1 MTGVDISQ
9 CQRSSFV
16 NITVDVRAYRGYVV
30 PMETT
35 GLIANG
41 SEPGIVQLILNWLAQ
56 PNAWTPSNE
65 TAFFAALDDAA
76 ANPEHDACEQATSL
90 FAG

>member
-1 MTGVDISQ
+1 
-9 CQRSSFV
+9 
-16 NITVDVRAYRGYVV
+16 
-30 PMETT
+30 METT

-41 SEPGIVQLILNWLAQ
+41 SEPGIVQLILDRPAQ

-65 TAFFAALDDAA
+65 TTFFAALDNAA
-76 ANPEHDACEQATSL
+76 ANPEHDACQQATRL

>member
-1 MTGVDISQ
+1 
-9 CQRSSFV
+9 
-16 NITVDVRAYRGYVV
+16 
-30 PMETT
+30 METT
-35 GLIANG
+35 EPIANG
-41 SEPGIVQLILNWLAQ
+41 SETGIVQLILNRPAQ

-76 ANPEHDACEQATSL
+76 ANPEHHARERTTSL

>member
-1 MTGVDISQ
+1 MSTLVLK
-9 CQRSSFV
+9 FM
-16 NITVDVRAYRGYVV
+16 RARGYHATVE
-30 PMETT
+30 PTE
-35 GLIANG
+35 LIVDRT
-41 SEPGIVQLILNWLAQ
+41 EPGILQLILNRPAQ

>member
-1 MTGVDISQ
+1 
-9 CQRSSFV
+9 
-16 NITVDVRAYRGYVV
+16 
-30 PMETT
+30 MEAT

-41 SEPGIVQLILNWLAQ
+41 SEPGIVQLILNRPAQ

-65 TAFFAALDDAA
+65 TAFFAAPDDAA

>member
-1 MTGVDISQ
+1 M
-9 CQRSSFV
+9 F
-16 NITVDVRAYRGYVV
+16 V

-35 GLIANG
+35 ELIVNG
-41 SEPGIVQLILNWLAQ
+41 SEPGIVQLILNRPAQ
-56 PNAWTPSNE
+56 PNAWMPSNE